1 LDNIEEILDGCRL
14 QERQSQEK
22 LYKQFYPILFA
33 LCKNFF
39 DDKHDI
45 VTAVNNGMLRVFKNL
60 DQYDSKK
67 GEFFNWVYTI
77 VRNSAL
83 TMIRDRQ
90 TSKIEFDDLDD
101 KMVAIS
107 QINPF
112 EELEYNDIHTC
123 MKYLP
128 LATRRIC
135 SLYYLDGLSSKEI
148 SELLAISSGTVKWHL
163 SESRSRLAVI
173 FKKIL

>member
-1 LDNIEEILDGCRL
+1 LDNIEEILIGCRR

-45 VTAVNNGMLRVFKNL
+45 VTAVNNGMLKVFKNL

-67 GEFFNWVYTI
+67 GNFFNWVYTI
-77 VRNSAL
+77 VRNAAL
-83 TMIRDRQ
+83 TIVRDRQ
-90 TSKIEFDDLDD
+90 TQKFEFDDLDD
-101 KMVAIS
+101 KMMLVS

-112 EELEYNDIHTC
+112 EELEYNDIQRC
-123 MKYLP
+123 MSYLP
-128 LATRRIC
+128 LATRRVC
-135 SLYYLDGLSSKEI
+135 SLYYLEGFSTDEI
-148 SELLAISSGTVKWHL
+148 CELLALSSGTVKWHL
-163 SESRSRLAVI
+163 SESRRKLSVI